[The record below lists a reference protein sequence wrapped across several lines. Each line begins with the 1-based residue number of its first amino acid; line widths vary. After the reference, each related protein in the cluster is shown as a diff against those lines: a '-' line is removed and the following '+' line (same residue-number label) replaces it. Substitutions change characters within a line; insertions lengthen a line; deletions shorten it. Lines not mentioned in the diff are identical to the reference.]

1 MNYSCGKSVLWR
13 SSLLVFRFKTENY
26 LPVPSSTFSTS
37 ITSVLIRPRKRYR
50 CPSVDALLF
59 FNRLVMEW
67 NHKQFLIKFNK
78 KTVLKQY
85 DVSYS
90 LKKTKKTPMRSMIS
104 TVRLLVFST
113 CVLPFI
119 TALVASQDEA
129 YVLAF
134 VNKWKLWTKNNIK
147 LGG

>member
-1 MNYSCGKSVLWR
+1 M
-13 SSLLVFRFKTENY
+13 
-26 LPVPSSTFSTS
+26 
-37 ITSVLIRPRKRYR
+37 
-50 CPSVDALLF
+50 
-59 FNRLVMEW
+59 
-67 NHKQFLIKFNK
+67 
-78 KTVLKQY
+78 LKQY